1 MLAFSSISHIYTFV
15 FLLGQWC
22 KSVVRS
28 FRFCTYLKLCE
39 FNCKC
44 VRLSTV
50 VLCLILSLL
59 HSRLSAVTQ
68 YSAHS
73 ITFGGSGGIRSLSEV
88 TRDPLRMTTRSGQS
102 FKPKPSSRSKMT
114 ETNVADGEMV
124 CVSPIHFLIDN
135 HPTQY

>member
-1 MLAFSSISHIYTFV
+1 MAFSSISHIYTLV

-39 FNCKC
+39 FNCKG
-44 VRLSTV
+44 VQLSTV

-59 HSRLSAVTQ
+59 HNYLSAVAQ

-102 FKPKPSSRSKMT
+102 FRPKFN
-114 ETNVADGEMV
+114 EILN
-124 CVSPIHFLIDN
+124 
-135 HPTQY
+135 

>member
-1 MLAFSSISHIYTFV
+1 MAFSSISHIYTLV

-22 KSVVRS
+22 KPVVRS

-39 FNCKC
+39 FNCKG

-59 HSRLSAVTQ
+59 HNCLSAVAQ

-73 ITFGGSGGIRSLSEV
+73 ITYVKATGNYEISCA
-88 TRDPLRMTTRSGQS
+88 T
-102 FKPKPSSRSKMT
+102 
-114 ETNVADGEMV
+114 V
-124 CVSPIHFLIDN
+124 CMPI
-135 HPTQY
+135 